1 MCFYSKGAHCEFIC
15 TVLCPLTLRPLPCP
29 FPRPPFPLHRSVFS
43 ASGVFISSF
52 FFWTSLTISALCYP
66 FLHFHCCH
74 QVSACCFEFSAT
86 FEVGGERK
94 KKNLHHWLMFKKK
107 LFMTLCED
115 RLTSWCWHGW
125 VLGCR
130 LPPSPCVLTWQKGL
144 GTSMLLLFSH

>member
-1 MCFYSKGAHCEFIC
+1 MPY
-15 TVLCPLTLRPLPCP
+15 VTL
-29 FPRPPFPLHRSVFS
+29 S
-43 ASGVFISSF
+43 FIS
-52 FFWTSLTISALCYP
+52 TVVIR
-66 FLHFHCCH
+66 FLP
-74 QVSACCFEFSAT
+74 VVFEFSAT

-107 LFMTLCED
+107 LFMTLGED

-144 GTSMLLLFSH
+144 GTSMLLLFSR